1 MHATQYVLPS
11 FQIWRHPALRG
22 RIVHDAL
29 SRGIFLPP
37 SPETVPGALQR
48 LLANENIFDGIDAAA
63 LCREQGLRISF
74 SKESLCLLYIDLQ
87 KFPALTWKT
96 IMDIGT
102 GLFDEIRLARLG
114 ASQISPLEDTPLLV
128 TYNGIWA
135 HQDRKWEQLSTEF
148 SDLEEILGRSAAAG
162 SKINEVCIALSPTLP
177 SGDTDFRAL
186 FTSDAP
192 DCLLRGDTLRANLP
206 PLDAAVLTDATRGIW
221 DAYWPPDSRLDPQW
235 YTLVDL
241 PEPVEA
247 ANPWEAVRR
256 GSQVAIDFGTSSTVA
271 AVREEDGRLRLL
283 RIGGELR
290 ETASPAQYENPTA
303 LEFCDYQRLCDAW
316 THEPWRPHIRWED
329 IKCSH
334 QARHE
339 LTAADRA
346 SCGMRSIKTWA
357 REQLGRPPLRLR
369 DEKNHTFE
377 LSPLPIAENEGMA
390 DVGDVSQRPVDP
402 IELYAYFLGLFL
414 NNQLVYGGVIYPRYY
429 MTFPVKFDR
438 RTRDRILQG
447 FRRGLLRSM
456 PPSLIYGREW
466 RQEAPFRIEEV
477 ASEPAAFA
485 AAALPRLG
493 IEPSG
498 DGTAFGV
505 FDFGGG
511 TTDFAFGLYR
521 LATPEESED
530 EGWEN
535 VLDILDVAGDEQLGG
550 EHLLN
555 LAAYEVLRDNT
566 ETLLREGI
574 PFLCPHGL
582 SPFTGS
588 ELLFTESATAQ
599 ANMVTLRET
608 LRPLWEEGRL
618 ENADTGTSTLNLF
631 TREYKA
637 FAPELKL
644 DEKKLRACLK
654 ERIREGVQAFFA
666 TFRQAFRTHNLQPER
681 LHILLAGNSCRSPL
695 VQEVFEEVV
704 GAILSEEQRE
714 RIVIHRD
721 LLPCTK
727 AGKQPTDGIEDG
739 ISELDG
745 ESMSEQEVTGANSP
759 AEFDSGL
766 SPTLKTGVAIGLLY
780 VLPGETTGLVER
792 NRRTAESPFLFT
804 VGLFRTDVLHP
815 VLTRNVPYGQWLR
828 LPQKVVR
835 SGVTKLGYSSSP
847 LALEQEIRRRQCREI
862 NIEWGSEQFGRRICL
877 RADAPHHVSL
887 ALEAPD
893 SSGEGAVQPDETTLR
908 VIELRT

>member
-1 MHATQYVLPS
+1 MHATQYALPS
-11 FQIWRHPALRG
+11 FRIWRHPALQG
-22 RIVHDAL
+22 RIARDAL
-29 SRGIFLPP
+29 ARGIVFPP
-37 SPETVPGALQR
+37 APETVPGALQR
-48 LLANENIFDGIDAAA
+48 LLANDNIFDGIDAAA

-74 SKESLCLLYIDLQ
+74 VQEKLCLLYINLQ
-87 KFPALTWKT
+87 KFPALTWDT
-96 IMDIGT
+96 IKDIFSRT
-102 GLFDEIRLARLG
+102 NVFAETPLARDDI
-114 ASQISPLEDTPLLV
+114 SQIQWAMPLLLTYKGIWTYQDTTWKQLSSELGDLED
-128 TYNGIWA
+128 
-135 HQDRKWEQLSTEF
+135 
-148 SDLEEILGRSAAAG
+148 ILKQTTAAG
-162 SKINEVCIALSPTLP
+162 SDIDEVCIALSPTLP
-177 SGDTDFRAL
+177 SGESDSRAL
-186 FTSDAP
+186 FATDAP
-192 DCLLRGDTLRANLP
+192 DCLLRGDTLRASLP
-206 PLDAAVLTDATRGIW
+206 PLDAAVLTDAARGIW
-221 DAYWPPDSRLDPQW
+221 DAYWPPDSRPDPQW
-235 YTLVDL
+235 YVLMDL

-290 ETASPAQYENPTA
+290 ETVSPAQYENPTA
-303 LEFCDYQRLCDAW
+303 LEFCDYQNLRDAW
-316 THEPWRPHIRWED
+316 THEPWRPLIRWED

-339 LTAADRA
+339 LAAAGRA

-357 REQLGRPPLRLR
+357 REQPGRPPLRLR

-377 LSPLPIAENEGMA
+377 LSPLPVAENESMT

-493 IEPSG
+493 IEPSE
-498 DGTAFGV
+498 DGEAFGV

-521 LATPEESED
+521 FATPEENED

-550 EHLLN
+550 EHLLD
-555 LAAYEVLRDNT
+555 LAAYEVLRDNA
-566 ETLLREGI
+566 ETLLHEGI

-582 SPFTGS
+582 PPFTGS

-599 ANMVTLRET
+599 ANMVTLREA

-618 ENADTGTSTLNLF
+618 ENADTGTATLNLF
-631 TREYKA
+631 SRSGDVSS
-637 FAPELKL
+637 PELKL
-644 DEKKLRACLK
+644 DEKKLCACLRK
-654 ERIREGVQAFFA
+654 RIFGGVQAFFS
-666 TFRQAFRTHNLQPER
+666 TFRQAFSTHSLLPER

-695 VQEVFEEVV
+695 VREIFEEII
-704 GAILSEEQRE
+704 GELLSEEQRE

-721 LLPCTK
+721 LLPDAAAEESPEPSLPEQNK
-727 AGKQPTDGIEDG
+727 GNEEDP
-739 ISELDG
+739 EEAEND
-745 ESMSEQEVTGANSP
+745 TP
-759 AEFDSGL
+759 AASDADL
-766 SPTLKTGVAIGLLY
+766 QPTLKTGVAIGLLY

-792 NRRTAESPFLFT
+792 NRRTGESPFLFT
-804 VGLFRTDVLHP
+804 VGLFHADVLHP
-815 VLTRNVPYGQWLR
+815 VLTRNAPYGQWLR

-835 SGVTKLGYSSSP
+835 SGITKLGYSSSP
-847 LALEQEIRRRQCREI
+847 LALEQKIRRTQCREV
-862 NIEWGSEQFGRRICL
+862 NLEWGAEQFGRRICL
-877 RADAPHHVSL
+877 RADDPHHVSV
-887 ALEAPD
+887 ALETPD
-893 SSGEGAVQPDETTLR
+893 STGKGAVQADETTLR
-908 VIELRT
+908 VIELRV